1 MDTLE
6 CKVEKIVYRSPEN
19 GFTILSCIA
28 NREAV
33 TVTGPLADVHPGVTL
48 SVQGEW
54 KTHPKYGKQ
63 IEAAHWSYITPRDLA
78 GIELYLASFCK
89 GIGKTYA
96 RKIVQQFGRKTIE
109 ILDNHPEKL
118 SQVRGIGKTRLK
130 KIQNSWMKYKA
141 IQDVMIFLQGHGI
154 TPGYAS
160 RIYSKYG
167 DASIAVITKDPYRLA
182 DEVRGIG
189 FQMADKLALSLGI
202 DKDSFI
208 RNRSGVLFALN
219 QISNDGHVYATRSQ
233 LVRKAITLLD
243 VDEVKLQATIDEMLK
258 TDEVIKDRDDAIFLP
273 QLRYCEV
280 GIASNLA
287 RLLTKQVELKA
298 DVTKIEKK
306 LKISYD
312 PLQADAIQK
321 AMRSQVMVLT
331 GGPGTGKTTVTR
343 GIIEAFLQNRLRVT
357 LAAPTGRAAKRMQ
370 EATEMESKT
379 IHRLLEFRPDIGFLH
394 DKGDPLDAQAVI
406 IDESSM
412 IDTYLMNSLL
422 RALKTGTRLI
432 LIGDIDQLPSVG
444 AGNVLRDII
453 DSETVPTVR
462 LTKIFRQALTSKIIE
477 NCHRVNNGEM
487 PDTKVKKNAD
497 FFFIRAENKDD
508 IPGLIEDLVS
518 RRLPNAYKVLPV
530 DIQVLCPQKTSD
542 IGTVALNKQL
552 QKALNHSTISV
563 QYGDT
568 LFKVGDKVMQ
578 MSNNYDKFVFN
589 GDVGTILSIDRD
601 EDEVVIS
608 FDGVPVTYSVSELG
622 DVSLAYAATIHKSQ
636 GSEYPVV
643 VIPIHNTNHVMLE
656 RHLIYTGFSRA
667 KKLLVV
673 VGSESALRYAVY
685 HEVTTKRNTMLKER
699 LQAEI
704 PGEPD
709 PGTPAREIQGTIS
722 RWGPALEGGVS
733 T

>member
-208 RNRSGVLFALN
+208 RIRSGVLFALN

-233 LVRKAITLLD
+233 LVLSL
-243 VDEVKLQATIDEMLK
+243 
-258 TDEVIKDRDDAIFLP
+258 
-273 QLRYCEV
+273 
-280 GIASNLA
+280 
-287 RLLTKQVELKA
+287 
-298 DVTKIEKK
+298 
-306 LKISYD
+306 
-312 PLQADAIQK
+312 
-321 AMRSQVMVLT
+321 
-331 GGPGTGKTTVTR
+331 
-343 GIIEAFLQNRLRVT
+343 
-357 LAAPTGRAAKRMQ
+357 
-370 EATEMESKT
+370 
-379 IHRLLEFRPDIGFLH
+379 IHI
-394 DKGDPLDAQAVI
+394 
-406 IDESSM
+406 
-412 IDTYLMNSLL
+412 
-422 RALKTGTRLI
+422 
-432 LIGDIDQLPSVG
+432 
-444 AGNVLRDII
+444 
-453 DSETVPTVR
+453 
-462 LTKIFRQALTSKIIE
+462 
-477 NCHRVNNGEM
+477 
-487 PDTKVKKNAD
+487 
-497 FFFIRAENKDD
+497 
-508 IPGLIEDLVS
+508 
-518 RRLPNAYKVLPV
+518 
-530 DIQVLCPQKTSD
+530 
-542 IGTVALNKQL
+542 
-552 QKALNHSTISV
+552 
-563 QYGDT
+563 
-568 LFKVGDKVMQ
+568 
-578 MSNNYDKFVFN
+578 
-589 GDVGTILSIDRD
+589 
-601 EDEVVIS
+601 
-608 FDGVPVTYSVSELG
+608 
-622 DVSLAYAATIHKSQ
+622 
-636 GSEYPVV
+636 
-643 VIPIHNTNHVMLE
+643 
-656 RHLIYTGFSRA
+656 
-667 KKLLVV
+667 
-673 VGSESALRYAVY
+673 
-685 HEVTTKRNTMLKER
+685 
-699 LQAEI
+699 
-704 PGEPD
+704 
-709 PGTPAREIQGTIS
+709 
-722 RWGPALEGGVS
+722 
-733 T
+733 

>member
-1 MDTLE
+1 MDNLE
-6 CKVEKIVYRSPEN
+6 CRVDKIVYRSPEN
-19 GFTILSCIA
+19 SFTILSCIA
-28 NREAV
+28 NRKMV

-54 KTHPKYGKQ
+54 KTHPKYGQ
-63 IEAAHWSYITPRDLA
+63 QLEAASWTYSAPKDLA
-78 GIELYLASFCK
+78 GIELYLTHFCK

-96 RKIVQQFGRKTIE
+96 HKIVQQFGRKAIE
-109 ILDNHPEKL
+109 VLDSHPEKL
-118 SQVRGIGKTRLK
+118 SQIRGIGKGRLK
-130 KIQNSWMKYKA
+130 KIQDSWKKNKT

-154 TPGYAS
+154 TPGYAT

-167 DASIAVITKDPYRLA
+167 DTSIAVITKDPYRLA

-208 RNRSGVLFALN
+208 RIRSGVLFALN
-219 QISNDGHVYATRSQ
+219 QISNDGHVYATRNQ

-258 TDEVIKDRDDAIFLP
+258 TDEVVKDGDDAIFLP

-280 GIASNLA
+280 GIASNLD

-321 AMRSQVMVLT
+321 AMKSQVMVLT

-370 EATEMESKT
+370 EATGMEAKT

-394 DKGDPLDAQAVI
+394 DRGDPLDAQAVI
-406 IDESSM
+406 VDESSM

-477 NCHRVNNGEM
+477 NCHRVNNGEI
-487 PDTKVKKNAD
+487 PDTKVKKNSD

-542 IGTVALNKQL
+542 IGTAALNKQL

-578 MSNNYDKFVFN
+578 MSNNYDKVVFN

-601 EDEVVIS
+601 EDEIVIS

-673 VGSESALRYAVY
+673 VGSESALRYAVS

-709 PGTPAREIQGTIS
+709 PGAPAREIQGTIS